1 MEVEIAARHGH
12 LSPEHM
18 AEVRS
23 RAEKLVHYYDRLT
36 YVTVTADLSVAH
48 EKTVEVIA
56 KCEHKHDFVGVGV
69 GPDVLVALGLATDK
83 VKVQI
88 KHHKE
93 RTQDHRRD
101 PSHGG
106 PDGIRA

>member
-1 MEVEIAARHGH
+1 MVA
-12 LSPEHM
+12 
-18 AEVRS
+18 VRE

-36 YVTVTADLSVAH
+36 FIMVTVNLEHAH
-48 EKTVEVIA
+48 EKSVEVIA
-56 KCEHKHDFVGVGV
+56 KCEHKHDFVGVGE
-69 GPDVLVALGLATDK
+69 GPDLLIAMGHATDK

-106 PDGIRA
+106 PEGIRA